1 MKNLFINF
9 TNHPSEGWEEKQLNE
24 AKKYGEIID
33 LKFPDIDPKIGD
45 MAIQGL
51 ADTYVKKISDM
62 EATKKVVHIMGE
74 MCFTYCVVR
83 KLQQLGIQCVAST
96 TVRNTVTLEDGSKVS
111 KFSFE
116 QFRPYSTIQNRN
128 NATAQKPTVPKP
140 TAQKP
145 KLEKPKLEKRD
156 YFSIVALALVFVGEI
171 AFLLKANGFVGCC
184 SYWIIF
190 AAVALIIILAL
201 VGLMLG
207 ERFNI
212 RSVNLTK
219 LFANAIAP
227 RRLGVLYLFFFV
239 LHLGWLTNAIM
250 NLFIPT
256 GIFAEVAISMC
267 VCLVGLLTIV
277 AFFPDGR
284 IKKDENATKVFVS
297 GISSINYK
305 IHNLTP
311 LIRILQLANDEN
323 DNCEM
328 LILHSD
334 IYSNPE
340 KKKLLNDN
348 FEKYINEIF
357 YKEDISK
364 DIDKNERKK
373 FEDDFKK
380 AKIEEKLRIL
390 IKNLA
395 MKEFPEKKWIKD
407 HLTITFTEEANY
419 DDFYNCYERISKP
432 LKERDDVNHKL
443 FFNLTPGT
451 NSAAALM
458 TLLAIDGSRKLF
470 FYKQNVNENDVPK
483 SNRLVEVD
491 KSDIPLNSLL
501 SQALDSI
508 M

>member
-1 MKNLFINF
+1 MDQ
-9 TNHPSEGWEEKQLNE
+9 KQKVQNS
-24 AKKYGEIID
+24 K
-33 LKFPDIDPKIGD
+33 
-45 MAIQGL
+45 L
-51 ADTYVKKISDM
+51 A
-62 EATKKVVHIMGE
+62 
-74 MCFTYCVVR
+74 
-83 KLQQLGIQCVAST
+83 
-96 TVRNTVTLEDGSKVS
+96 
-111 KFSFE
+111 
-116 QFRPYSTIQNRN
+116 
-128 NATAQKPTVPKP
+128 
-140 TAQKP
+140 
-145 KLEKPKLEKRD
+145 KRD
-156 YFSIVALALVFVGEI
+156 YFSIVALALVLAGEI

-201 VGLMLG
+201 IGLILG

-284 IKKDENATKVFVS
+284 IKKNENATKVFVS
-297 GISSINYK
+297 GLSPINNK

-311 LIRILQLANDEN
+311 LIRMLQLTNDEN

-334 IYSNPE
+334 YYSDPKNTKWIE
-340 KKKLLNDN
+340 DN
-348 FEKYINEIF
+348 FKLYVQEICAKLTDDSQKAEF
-357 YKEDISK
+357 QEEI
-364 DIDKNERKK
+364 KNS
-373 FEDDFKK
+373 
-380 AKIEEKLRIL
+380 EEIKQKLKIL
-390 IKNLA
+390 IRQAA
-395 MKEFPEKKWIKD
+395 MLEFPEKKWIKD
-407 HLTITFTEEANY
+407 KLTITFTDKEADY
-419 DDFYNCYERISKP
+419 SDFNNCYEIISKSI
-432 LKERDDVNHKL
+432 KERDDANHEMY
-443 FFNLTPGT
+443 FNLTPGT
-451 NSAAALM
+451 NSASSLM
-458 TLLAIDGSRKLF
+458 TLMAIDGSRRLF
-470 FYKQNVNENDVPK
+470 YYIPQDVAKQSEVEDEAAK
-483 SNRLVEVD
+483 RIRLVEVD
-491 KSDIPLNSLL
+491 KNSIPLSSLL

>member
-1 MKNLFINF
+1 MKNIFVNF
-9 TNHPSEGWEEKQLNE
+9 TNHPSSLWEEFQLKE
-24 AKKYGEIID
+24 AKKYGEIVD
-33 LKFPDIDPKIGD
+33 LKFPDIDPKNGD

-111 KFSFE
+111 KFNFE
-116 QFRPYSTIQNRN
+116 QFRPYSKIRNKNDTI
-128 NATAQKPTVPKP
+128 VPKS
-140 TAQKP
+140 
-145 KLEKPKLEKRD
+145 KLAKRD
-156 YFSIVALALVFVGEI
+156 YFSIVALALVLVGEI
-171 AFLLKANGFVGCC
+171 AFLLKVNGLVGCF

-190 AAVALIIILAL
+190 AAVALIIVLAL

-267 VCLVGLLTIV
+267 VCLVGMLTIV

-284 IKKDENATKVFVS
+284 IKKDEKASKVFVS
-297 GISSINYK
+297 GLSPINNK

-311 LIRILQLANDEN
+311 LIRMLQLANDEN

-334 IYSNPE
+334 YYSDPKNTKWIE
-340 KKKLLNDN
+340 DN
-348 FEKYINEIF
+348 FKLYVQEICAKLTDDSQRAEF
-357 YKEDISK
+357 QEEI
-364 DIDKNERKK
+364 KNS
-373 FEDDFKK
+373 
-380 AKIEEKLRIL
+380 EEIKQKLKIL
-390 IKNLA
+390 IRQAA
-395 MKEFPEKKWIKD
+395 MLEFPEKKWIKD
-407 HLTITFTEEANY
+407 KLTITFTDKEADY
-419 DDFYNCYERISKP
+419 SDFNNCYEIISKP
-432 LKERDDVNHKL
+432 IKERDDANHEMY
-443 FFNLTPGT
+443 FNLTPGT
-451 NSAAALM
+451 NSAGSLM
-458 TLLAIDGSRKLF
+458 TLMAIDGSRRLF
-470 FYKQNVNENDVPK
+470 YYIPQDVAKQSEVEDEATK
-483 SNRLVEVD
+483 RIRLVEVD
-491 KSDIPLNSLL
+491 KNSIPLSSLL

>member
-9 TNHPSEGWEEKQLNE
+9 TNHPSTGWEEKQLNE
-24 AKKYGEIID
+24 AKKYGEIVDI
-33 LKFPDIDPKIGD
+33 KFPDIDPNHSIDIIRSQADEYVSQIALMEGD
-45 MAIQGL
+45 
-51 ADTYVKKISDM
+51 T
-62 EATKKVVHIMGE
+62 KVVHIMGE
-74 MCFTYCVVR
+74 MTFTNYVVN
-83 KLQQLGIQCVAST
+83 KLQLLGIQCVAST

-111 KFSFE
+111 KFNFE

-128 NATAQKPTVPKP
+128 NTTAPKP
-140 TAQKP
+140 TAPKP

-156 YFSIVALALVFVGEI
+156 YFSIVALALVLVGEI
-171 AFLLKANGFVGCC
+171 AFLLKVNGFVGCF
-184 SYWIIF
+184 SYWIIL

-201 VGLMLG
+201 VGLLLG

-239 LHLGWLTNAIM
+239 LHLGWLTNAVM

-256 GIFAEVAISMC
+256 EIFTEVAISMC
-267 VCLVGLLTIV
+267 VCLVGMLSIV

-297 GISSINYK
+297 GISAISTRSNGEEKPNLRPLVSILHETK
-305 IHNLTP
+305 E
-311 LIRILQLANDEN
+311 DEN
-323 DNCEM
+323 KCEM

-334 IYSNPE
+334 YYSNPT
-340 KKKLLNDN
+340 N
-348 FEKYINEIF
+348 FSKINENMESYKNYILKKIF
-357 YKEDISK
+357 AEDQNSFNNDFAVAK
-364 DIDKNERKK
+364 GYNEQ
-373 FEDDFKK
+373 
-380 AKIEEKLRIL
+380 LRTI
-390 IKNLA
+390 IKYMA
-395 MKEFPEKKWIKD
+395 MVEFPEKKWIKN

-419 DDFYNCYERISKP
+419 DDFYDCYKKISKP

-443 FFNLTPGT
+443 YFNLTPGT

-470 FYKQNVNENDVPK
+470 FYKQKLNVDVVSK
-483 SNRLVEVD
+483 RVVEVD

>member
-1 MKNLFINF
+1 MDQ
-9 TNHPSEGWEEKQLNE
+9 KQKVQNS
-24 AKKYGEIID
+24 K
-33 LKFPDIDPKIGD
+33 
-45 MAIQGL
+45 L
-51 ADTYVKKISDM
+51 A
-62 EATKKVVHIMGE
+62 
-74 MCFTYCVVR
+74 
-83 KLQQLGIQCVAST
+83 
-96 TVRNTVTLEDGSKVS
+96 
-111 KFSFE
+111 
-116 QFRPYSTIQNRN
+116 
-128 NATAQKPTVPKP
+128 
-140 TAQKP
+140 
-145 KLEKPKLEKRD
+145 KRD
-156 YFSIVALALVFVGEI
+156 YFSIVALALVLAGEI

-297 GISSINYK
+297 GISAISLFFNGEK
-305 IHNLTP
+305 KPNLIP
-311 LIRILQLANDEN
+311 LIRILQNTNQDEN
-323 DNCEM
+323 DCEM
-328 LILHSD
+328 LILYSD
-334 IYSNPE
+334 YYTKEENKE
-340 KKKLLNDN
+340 K
-348 FEKYINEIF
+348 
-357 YKEDISK
+357 
-364 DIDKNERKK
+364 IDKNIELYKELILNK
-373 FEDDFKK
+373 LFADDQISFNKDFDNEK
-380 AKIEEKLRIL
+380 EYNGKLRSI
-390 IKNLA
+390 IKYMA
-395 MKEFPEKKWIKD
+395 MVEFPEKKWIKD

-419 DDFYNCYERISKP
+419 DDFYDCYDIISKP

-443 FFNLTPGT
+443 YFNLTPGT

-470 FYKQNVNENDVPK
+470 FYKQNVNENEVSK
-483 SNRLVEVD
+483 IVEVD
-491 KSDIPLNSLL
+491 KSGIPLSSLL